1 MAGETSSMLN
11 KIVSKIENFQYV
23 NLDQWKY
30 KQHNIAS
37 GKQYPLRKV
46 YYNMANPKIFDS
58 KKDFSIW
65 NTEKVR
71 KYF

>member
-30 KQHNIAS
+30 K
-37 GKQYPLRKV
+37 
-46 YYNMANPKIFDS
+46 
-58 KKDFSIW
+58 
-65 NTEKVR
+65 
-71 KYF
+71 